1 MFPKDQD
8 TGELVHYEGRSD
20 VLSIRQAGSVR
31 IRPDVGALHRLVTP
45 TDFELW
51 NDLVWRGG

>member
-1 MFPKDQD
+1 MFPKDHD
-8 TGELVHYEGRSD
+8 TGELIHCEGRSD
-20 VLSIRQAGSVR
+20 MPSIQQPGPVK
-31 IRPDVGALHRLVTP
+31 IRPAVGALNRLATP